1 MVNTHVMKVI
11 FKTFL
16 KEDLLERLEFHNDVL
31 SGCHPETME
40 YEDAQTIIYLITKEL
55 QTR

>member
-1 MVNTHVMKVI
+1 MVNVHVMKVI

-16 KEDLLERLEFHNDVL
+16 KEDLLERLEFHNNVL
-31 SGCHPETME
+31 NGLEPDTME
-40 YEDAQTIIYLITKEL
+40 SEETQTIIDLMTKEL

>member
-16 KEDLLERLEFHNDVL
+16 KEDLLERLEFHNDML
-31 SGCHPETME
+31 SGFHPETME
-40 YEDAQTIIYLITKEL
+40 YEDAQTIIDLITKEL